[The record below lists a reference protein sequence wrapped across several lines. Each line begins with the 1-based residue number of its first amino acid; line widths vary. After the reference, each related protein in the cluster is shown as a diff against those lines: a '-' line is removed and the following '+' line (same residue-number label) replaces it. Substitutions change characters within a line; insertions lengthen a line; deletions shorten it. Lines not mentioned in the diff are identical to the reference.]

1 LVYASAP
8 VSIVIIGA
16 GALAWG
22 LGGGDISNAVGEGI
36 EYGTF
41 ESDSLLDAME
51 YTADKLEKVVESW

>member
-36 EYGTF
+36 EYGTLNQIVF
-41 ESDSLLDAME
+41 WMQWNIQQ
-51 YTADKLEKVVESW
+51 TN